1 MMQNSAKTLPALRQ
15 DLRLRQGA
23 PSLSGHATWLI
34 YDPVRHR
41 YFSVSERAYQVI
53 SLWTQTT
60 AEELAIYAGDALDT
74 HFGVEEI
81 DDIELFLHS
90 NNLTDTPPNDDPFSY
105 ARQSD
110 AAKRNLFSTALHN
123 YLFFKIPVWRPE
135 AFLKASYPYV
145 RPFFSSAAIYTY
157 LTALFIGLYFVSREW
172 DGFLSTFIH
181 FFTFD
186 GAVLYILSLIFIK
199 TLHEMGHAYMAHRYG
214 VRVNTM
220 GVAFLVM
227 LPVLY
232 TDVTD
237 AWSLKSRKEKLMID
251 GAGLFVE
258 LAIAALATFLWVFLP
273 DGPLRSAAF
282 LLATTSWVLSVFI
295 NLNPFMRFDGY
306 YILADAWGIP
316 NLQPR
321 AFAQMRWWMREK
333 LFGLGKPA
341 PEPFSKTNHRLLIAY
356 ALGTSIY
363 RFFLFIGIALLVY
376 HMFFKLLGVVL
387 FTVEIMF
394 FILLPIWRELKEWW
408 KIRADISRTRRSVS
422 TATVALMMIAMLII
436 PWNSKVRVPAVMSG
450 GTDVT
455 IYAKNPAQIVKLNVQ
470 EGMIVK
476 KGELLLKLASP
487 ILDESLTNTAR
498 RIRLLKARIA
508 RVAGDRSDLSN
519 LQILARQLDTEKE
532 RYEGLKRED
541 EQLHI
546 RASAAGQI
554 KDIDPNLHIGRW
566 INHTKPL
573 LSIVGSKTT
582 VVKGYVKE
590 EHLWRLSEGQS
601 GLFVP
606 DNPLLKKSRV
616 SLDALAPTGTSTL
629 DNLYLSSIYGGPIAT
644 NPEEGNR
651 LRMTE
656 GRYLLKLSSERH
668 TGNTALRGVVL
679 LEGKAESYLKA
690 IWRQVTKVLIRESF
704 L

>member
-1 MMQNSAKTLPALRQ
+1 MENSAQTLPALRQ

-41 YFSVSERAYQVI
+41 YYSVSERVYQVI
-53 SLWTQTT
+53 SLWTETT
-60 AEELAIYAGDALDT
+60 AQELAIYAGDTLDT
-74 HFGVEEI
+74 HFGAEEI
-81 DDIELFLHS
+81 RDIEFFLHS
-90 NNLTDTPPNDDPFSY
+90 NNLTDTPPNNDPFSY
-105 ARQSD
+105 ARQSE

-135 AFLKASYPYV
+135 TFLKASYPYV
-145 RPFFSSAAIYTY
+145 RPLFSSKAIYTY
-157 LTALFIGLYFVSREW
+157 LVALFIGLYFVSRQW
-172 DGFLSTFIH
+172 DEFLSTFIH

-186 GAVLYILSLIFIK
+186 GVVLYVLSLIFIK

-258 LAIAALATFLWVFLP
+258 LAIAAIATFLWVFLP

-282 LLATTSWVLSVFI
+282 LLATTSWILSLFI

-306 YILADAWGIP
+306 YILADAWGMP

-321 AFAQMRWWMREK
+321 AFAQMRWWIREK
-333 LFGLGKPA
+333 LFGLGKPS
-341 PEPFSKTNHRLLIAY
+341 PESFSINNRRLLIAY
-356 ALGTSIY
+356 ALGTSVY

-376 HMFFKLLGVVL
+376 HMFFKLLGVAL
-387 FTVEIMF
+387 FSVEIMF

-408 KIRADISRTRRSVS
+408 KLKAEISRTRRTVF
-422 TATVALMMIAMLII
+422 TATVTAMMVAIMII
-436 PWNSKVRVPAVMSG
+436 PWNSQVRVPAVMSG
-450 GTDVT
+450 GTDITVF
-455 IYAKNPAQIVKLNVQ
+455 AKNPAQIIELTVR

-476 KGELLLKLASP
+476 KGDVLLKLASP
-487 ILDESLTNTAR
+487 ILDENLTNTVR
-498 RIRLLKARIA
+498 KVELLKARIA

-532 RYEGLKRED
+532 RYEGLRREGD
-541 EQLHI
+541 QLQI
-546 RASAAGQI
+546 RAPADGQV
-554 KDIDPNLHIGRW
+554 KDIDPNLHVGRW

-573 LSIVGSKTT
+573 LSIIGSQIT

-590 EHLWRLSEGQS
+590 EHLWRLSKGQS

-606 DNPLLKKSRV
+606 DNPLLQKSRV

-629 DNLYLSSIYGGPIAT
+629 DSLYLSSIYGGPIAT

-651 LRMTE
+651 LSMTE
-656 GRYLLKLSSERH
+656 GRYLLKLSSENRS
-668 TGNTALRGVVL
+668 GNTALRGVVL

-690 IWRQVTKVLIRESF
+690 MWRQVTKVLIRESS